1 MCVRVCVCR
10 KYTVTTNVAW
20 KLILRPNIKRE
31 MLIQL
36 FEPLTHTY
44 STCANAHGP
53 CVHVLY
59 YCCVA
64 FSGCKNELKVK
75 RLILCCQTVLGH
87 TLGFI
92 TPPHPT
98 NQTVGWL
105 ITPPPLPSAHRWDVR
120 LKVDGEQHGV
130 WCFTP
135 SYRLDFGLE
144 TAPLSTFTLLPHAIC
159 TLQVSFHC
167 CRSHMSLQ
175 GPAEDSFQADG
186 VFQFDFEWFMKCLC
200 VLMVL
205 WFYSVLLK
213 ESPKLSDGTTAD
225 RGVSHL

>member
-1 MCVRVCVCR
+1 MF
-10 KYTVTTNVAW
+10 
-20 KLILRPNIKRE
+20 
-31 MLIQL
+31 IQL
-36 FEPLTHTY
+36 FKPLTDTY
-44 STCANAHGP
+44 MCKCTRSLY
-53 CVHVLY
+53 VHVLD
-59 YCCVA
+59 YCCIA

-87 TLGFI
+87 ILGFI

-159 TLQVSFHC
+159 ILQVSFHC
-167 CRSHMSLQ
+167 CRCHLSLQ
-175 GPAEDSFQADG
+175 GPAEDSCQADG
-186 VFQFDFEWFMKCLC
+186 VFHSDFEWFMKCLWC
-200 VLMVL
+200 YGSTV
-205 WFYSVLLK
+205 FCSR
-213 ESPKLSDGTTAD
+213 KLSDRTTAD